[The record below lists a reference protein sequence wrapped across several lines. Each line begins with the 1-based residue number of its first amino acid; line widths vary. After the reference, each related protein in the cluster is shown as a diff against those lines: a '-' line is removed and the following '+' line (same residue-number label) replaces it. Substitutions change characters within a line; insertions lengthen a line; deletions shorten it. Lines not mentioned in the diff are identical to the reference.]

1 MAAQTPLRHRTTT
14 TVDVVIYPGF
24 KAIEAVGVIN
34 VFDYANARLA
44 AAGLAPVYDLQIAAP
59 AKGAVKS
66 DTLIVLE
73 ATKALDTL
81 AVPDTAIVVGARDI
95 ERALRDTSMLVGW
108 CRDVSARIG
117 RMVGLCSGC
126 FFLAEAG
133 MLDGRRATT
142 HWSVAPLLR

>member
-1 MAAQTPLRHRTTT
+1 MCAWARRIERGLRRQRAAR
-14 TVDVVIYPGF
+14 V
-24 KAIEAVGVIN
+24 
-34 VFDYANARLA
+34 ARLRAVIAWRPLSEQARAPYVRKRTLRKDRRGGSCAPHTSA
-44 AAGLAPVYDLQIAAP
+44 AAPPPRPPPARAAL
-59 AKGAVKS
+59 KS

-117 RMVGLCSGC
+117 RMVGLCSG
-126 FFLAEAG
+126 
-133 MLDGRRATT
+133 
-142 HWSVAPLLR
+142 